1 MNFLYVNTK
10 INLHPAK
17 IEVYTGE
24 GKRVSFR
31 SSTIII
37 VEYDQL
43 YKEQMENALSREM
56 TQEVLQSM
64 AGVIQET
71 TYKKKKRY
79 QRATL

>member
-43 YKEQMENALSREM
+43 YKD
-56 TQEVLQSM
+56 
-64 AGVIQET
+64 
-71 TYKKKKRY
+71 
-79 QRATL
+79 